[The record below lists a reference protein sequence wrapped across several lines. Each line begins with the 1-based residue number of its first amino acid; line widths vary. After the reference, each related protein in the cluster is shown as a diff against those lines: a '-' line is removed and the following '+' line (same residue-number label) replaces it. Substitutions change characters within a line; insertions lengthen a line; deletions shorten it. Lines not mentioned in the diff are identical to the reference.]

1 MRAAWLGG
9 GDPVTQPVVGTCL
22 SWGGGNASFSSSWC
36 FGDVILAGWVG
47 EMIPHLPKTEGKTGF
62 LAIITEVW
70 R

>member
-9 GDPVTQPVVGTCL
+9 GGPGDTARGWHLFLV
-22 SWGGGNASFSSSWC
+22 GGGNVSFSSSWC